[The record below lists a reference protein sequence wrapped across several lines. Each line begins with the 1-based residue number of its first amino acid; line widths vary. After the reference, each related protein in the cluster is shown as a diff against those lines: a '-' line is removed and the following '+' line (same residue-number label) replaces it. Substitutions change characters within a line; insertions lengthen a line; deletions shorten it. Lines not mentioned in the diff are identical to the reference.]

1 MKRMSNAAS
10 IKKNGESER
19 KVFLFKKGVNKIT
32 IKFERKYREEDEF
45 GKIG

>member
-19 KVFLFKKGVNKIT
+19 KVFLFKKGVNKI